1 MKKLWKEWKWL
12 PMVLVGCLIVAVGF
26 DMFLLPNGINGGGLS
41 GLAMVLVEWTG
52 LGTVGTLSIIMNI
65 PLFIIG
71 GKKIGKKFFFGS
83 LIGMVSMSIFIDLF
97 DFIQLP
103 PVEPLL
109 CSLYGGVMI
118 GLGMGLVFMS
128 GVSSGGSDIIVRLV
142 KLSYPNFSIGSITL
156 TMDLI
161 IAALTGIVFKDF
173 TRTLY
178 SILVLVVCS
187 KVIDMVLYSFDYSK
201 VALIISSKHE
211 EIADAISEKLDKGVT
226 FLNGQG
232 YYRKKEMKVILTAIK
247 RRQMAELKELAS
259 EIDPN
264 AFVIIQ
270 EAHQVLGDGFRRYSK
285 DDL

>member
-1 MKKLWKEWKWL
+1 MNKFWKEWKWL

-52 LGTVGTLSIIMNI
+52 LGTVGMVSIIMNI

-71 GKKIGKKFFFGS
+71 GRKIGKKFFFGS
-83 LIGMVSMSIFIDLF
+83 LVGMVSMSLLIDFF
-97 DFIQLP
+97 DFICLP
-103 PVEPLL
+103 EIDPLL

-142 KLSYPNFSIGSITL
+142 KLSYPNFSIGTITL
-156 TMDLI
+156 SMDLA

-201 VALIISSKHE
+201 VALIISAKHDA
-211 EIADAISEKLDKGVT
+211 IADAISEKLDRGVT

-232 YYRKKEMKVILTAIK
+232 YYRKQEMKVILTAIK
-247 RRQMAELKELAS
+247 RRQMAELKELVS

-264 AFVIIQ
+264 AFVILQ

>member
-1 MKKLWKEWKWL
+1 MKQIWKEWKWL

-52 LGTVGTLSIIMNI
+52 FGTVGILSIIMNV
-65 PLFIIG
+65 PLFILG

-83 LIGMVSMSIFIDLF
+83 LIGMISMSLFIDFF

-103 PVEPLL
+103 EIEPLL

-128 GVSSGGSDIIVRLV
+128 GVSSGGSDIVVRLV

-156 TMDLI
+156 TMDLM

-187 KVIDMVLYSFDYSK
+187 KVIDMVLYSFDYSR
-201 VALIISSKHE
+201 VALIISTKYD
-211 EIADAISEKLDKGVT
+211 EIADAISEKLDRGVT

-232 YYRKKEMKVILTAIK
+232 YYHKKDMKVILTAIK
-247 RRQMAELKELAS
+247 RRQMAELKELAA

-264 AFVIIQ
+264 AFVILQ